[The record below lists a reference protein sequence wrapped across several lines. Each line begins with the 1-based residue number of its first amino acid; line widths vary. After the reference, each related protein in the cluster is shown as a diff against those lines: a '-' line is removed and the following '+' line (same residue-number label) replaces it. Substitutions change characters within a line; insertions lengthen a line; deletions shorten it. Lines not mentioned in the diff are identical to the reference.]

1 MLEIEGM
8 TMTTQRQSNTS
19 NKALR
24 IEEGERQ
31 KGTSDG
37 WLSLSLSSEIF
48 SSSQK
53 LQFSIRKT
61 FNKKTKNYNSFLS
74 NTNLVRIWLLIAPSG
89 DITNLFGKAGWW
101 HRLSFFFFLRHW
113 ETLLVCVCVCVC
125 SCNMSICVWSRL
137 RVWQTSRERERQERV
152 SELISERSEKG
163 EQGKQGIHNS
173 HFVVVVVVVLC
184 VFRSQVNNFL
194 IFFSEGRN
202 TPPER
207 KWIAGCWHKSELKS
221 GEKWNMIATGD
232 PTIEKYKKKTFFS
245 N

>member
-1 MLEIEGM
+1 MRKE
-8 TMTTQRQSNTS
+8 RDK
-19 NKALR
+19 KAR
-24 IEEGERQ
+24 VM
-31 KGTSDG
+31 DD
-37 WLSLSLSSEIF
+37 SLSLYHLKSFRLHKNCNFQYEKPS
-48 SSSQK
+48 
-53 LQFSIRKT
+53 T
-61 FNKKTKNYNSFLS
+61 KKTKKQKIQFFSFQYKS
-74 NTNLVRIWLLIAPSG
+74 RSDLIADCTEWGYNKFIWGGRMMTQTLVLFFFASLG
-89 DITNLFGKAGWW
+89 DIVG
-101 HRLSFFFFLRHW
+101 
-113 ETLLVCVCVCVC
+113 VCVCVCVC

-207 KWIAGCWHKSELKS
+207 K
-221 GEKWNMIATGD
+221 
-232 PTIEKYKKKTFFS
+232 
-245 N
+245 

>member
-1 MLEIEGM
+1 MM
-8 TMTTQRQSNTS
+8 TQT
-19 NKALR
+19 
-24 IEEGERQ
+24 
-31 KGTSDG
+31 
-37 WLSLSLSSEIF
+37 
-48 SSSQK
+48 
-53 LQFSIRKT
+53 
-61 FNKKTKNYNSFLS
+61 
-74 NTNLVRIWLLIAPSG
+74 LVLL
-89 DITNLFGKAGWW
+89 
-101 HRLSFFFFLRHW
+101 FLRHW

-173 HFVVVVVVVLC
+173 HFVVVVVVLC

-202 TPPER
+202 TPPRKKMNRRMLTQER
-207 KWIAGCWHKSELKS
+207 EKS

-232 PTIEKYKKKTFFS
+232 PTIEKYKKKLSFPIKER
-245 N
+245 NGVAGVVGEQQQR